1 MKISIVTT
9 LYLSEPFLEEFINLS
24 LKALSKIQCD
34 SYELVFV
41 NDGSPD
47 QSLEKLLEKKKN
59 NNNIKIIDLS
69 RNFGHHYAMQAG
81 LRYSSG
87 QYVFLIDNDLEVSPL
102 VLERFYNELID
113 NQKIDA
119 IYGYQEKRKGSFV
132 EKATGHIFWYVIN
145 KVSDFHIPQNLLTER
160 IMTRRYVDKILSIKD
175 TNLFLVG
182 MFHWI
187 GFKQKGIPIVKKQR
201 KSKSTYTFKKRT
213 QLMVQAITS
222 FSGKPLVWLF
232 NFGIILSVISA
243 FFIIYL
249 ISKKII
255 LGDQIQIGWTSII
268 ATNVFVLGLFSTFLG
283 LVGIYLFKIFNQVQG
298 RPNYI
303 IKDIYE

>member
-1 MKISIVTT
+1 MKISIVST
-9 LYLSEPFLEEFINLS
+9 LYLSESFLEEFINLS
-24 LKALSKIQCD
+24 LKALKKIQCD

-47 QSLEKLLEKKKN
+47 QSLEKLLNKKKK

-81 LRYSSG
+81 LSYSSG
-87 QYVFLIDNDLEVSPL
+87 DYVFLIDNDLEVSPL
-102 VLERFYNELID
+102 VLETLYKELVD
-113 NQKIDA
+113 NPKIDA
-119 IYGYQEKRKGSFV
+119 VYGYQEKRKGSLI
-132 EKATGHIFWYVIN
+132 EKISGHIFWWLIN

-160 IMTRRYVDKILSIKD
+160 IMTRRYVDKILNLKD

-187 GFKQKGIPIVKKQR
+187 GFKQKGIPIVKNQR

-232 NFGIILSVISA
+232 NFGIILSIISA
-243 FFIIYL
+243 IFIIYL
-249 ISKKII
+249 IFKKTIY
-255 LGDQIQIGWTSII
+255 GDQIQLGWTSIVAI
-268 ATNVFVLGLFSTFLG
+268 NIFVLGLFSTFLG

-303 IKDIYE
+303 IKDTYE